1 MQEFLKQTEAG
12 PDAGPLTAL
21 VTRLHSSGGAGMDE
35 ATVLPNA
42 ATLGFLFCL
51 WNSELG
57 FSEGSKARTHRAS

>member
-1 MQEFLKQTEAG
+1 MQGLSQLWLPGSTPAVLG
-12 PDAGPLTAL
+12 WL
-21 VTRLHSSGGAGMDE
+21 GGAGMDE

>member
-1 MQEFLKQTEAG
+1 MQGLSQFWSLGRAPTVLG
-12 PDAGPLTAL
+12 WL
-21 VTRLHSSGGAGMDE
+21 GGAGVGE